1 MAGKVNIA
9 LDLRGFEPNLLERA
23 VSIEIARSLLPT
35 TDPNVPISIAMAISN
50 AFISGIA
57 YGRKDFTPAEIEE
70 LKKNLAEGMNRIEMA
85 DKEEREHES

>member
-1 MAGKVNIA
+1 MVGNVKIA

-35 TDPNVPISIAMAISN
+35 IDPNVPISIAMAISN

-85 DKEEREHES
+85 DKEELEHES

>member
-1 MAGKVNIA
+1 MKIA

-23 VSIEIARSLLPT
+23 VSIEIARSFLPT
-35 TDPNVPISIAMAISN
+35 IDPNVPITIAMAISN

-70 LKKNLAEGMNRIEMA
+70 LKKNLAEGMKCIELA
-85 DKEEREHES
+85 DKEEHGYES

>member
-1 MAGKVNIA
+1 MAGNVKIA

-35 TDPNVPISIAMAISN
+35 IDPNVPISIAMAISN

-57 YGRKDFTPAEIEE
+57 YGRKDFTPVEIEE
-70 LKKNLAEGMNRIEMA
+70 LKKELADGMSRIEMA
-85 DKEEREHES
+85 DKEECEHES